1 MKRHIELIARGV
13 CVVRGQVL
21 LCHSRGAANT
31 YLPGGHIEFR
41 EPARAAL
48 EREVREELGRRAR
61 AGLFLGAVEHA
72 FRQRGRRHA
81 ELNLLFELEI
91 PGLSPDAAPAS
102 REAWIEFRWCPLA
115 RLRRGRLEPSPLA
128 ALLPRWI
135 RRPGGFGSTLH

>member
-81 ELNLLFELEI
+81 
-91 PGLSPDAAPAS
+91 
-102 REAWIEFRWCPLA
+102 
-115 RLRRGRLEPSPLA
+115 
-128 ALLPRWI
+128 
-135 RRPGGFGSTLH
+135 